1 MSPAQR
7 AAGAAAG
14 LLPLYGK
21 KGFDPMKTAWKR
33 AILGFVS
40 LVQLCV
46 LALAPAAGA
55 ATKLDVGVAFWKE
68 KAEQTSLADD
78 GVDHDRTA
86 TLTRQPNGTY
96 TLELPVKKL
105 SKVNMTGRLT
115 GLTIGDVSYDGVLSG
130 EFKDDTAILTIKNLP
145 ASVLTGSDSSKALT
159 VTANIKMDLQLLG
172 ELTAPTRLCVWVEE
186 QR

>member
-1 MSPAQR
+1 MLYSPQDLSKVQHFCETLSTQLTFCTEYAILTVMSPARR

-40 LVQLCV
+40 LVLLCV

-105 SKVNMTGRLT
+105 SKVNIR
-115 GLTIGDVSYDGVLSG
+115 
-130 EFKDDTAILTIKNLP
+130 
-145 ASVLTGSDSSKALT
+145 
-159 VTANIKMDLQLLG
+159 MD
-172 ELTAPTRLCVWVEE
+172 
-186 QR
+186 

>member
-1 MSPAQR
+1 MSPARR

-40 LVQLCV
+40 LVLLCV

-130 EFKDDTAILTIKNLP
+130 EFKDDTAILTI
-145 ASVLTGSDSSKALT
+145 TGSDSSKALT

>member
-1 MSPAQR
+1 
-7 AAGAAAG
+7 
-14 LLPLYGK
+14 
-21 KGFDPMKTAWKR
+21 MKTAWKR

-40 LVQLCV
+40 VVLLCV
-46 LALAPAAGA
+46 LALFPAASA
-55 ATKLDVGVAFWKE
+55 AAKLDVGVAFWKE

-130 EFKDDTAILTIKNLP
+130 EFKDDTAVLTIKNLP

-159 VTANIKMDLQLLG
+159 VTANIKMDVRLLG

-186 QR
+186 QG